1 MAIVLKKISR
11 PIRAHIGAGKKSQG
25 SQLPQ
30 YNSKLPPCIDT
41 CPSSE
46 PIRTYLTLIAQ
57 SEEYGRSHEESMEMA
72 WNALTELN
80 PIPAIMGRVCPHPCE
95 GGCNRKDKD
104 SPVNINKM
112 ELAIGEFGLEN
123 KLALKKLT
131 NDSSGKKVAV
141 IGSGPAGISCAY
153 QLVKRGHAVTV
164 YESKSEEGGMLRWGI
179 PAYRLPRDL
188 IKAEY
193 KRIYDLGV
201 EIKFNTY
208 IGKDITLD
216 QLKSDYDAVF
226 SGIGAQE
233 GWTLGLDNENQENVY
248 SGVEFLY
255 KHNTGE
261 LGELGDKVVIVGGGD
276 TAMDAARTCKRLGL
290 DTTVVYRRSRNEMP
304 AIEEDIVGAEEEG
317 VTFAFLTTPTELIV
331 KDGKVTGMKLVK
343 MKLGE
348 KDDSGR
354 ASFSVIEGSDYEME
368 ITCMIPAISQSADFA
383 GIEELKDEKGW
394 TTTESD
400 YGRVTADG
408 NIWSGGDVTRKL
420 GIVTEAVGD
429 GRLAALEMDAFLNG
443 VEYKPEAKL
452 PLILSEKM
460 HLMHYPALERN
471 EIGHG
476 DANERLS
483 HFNEFILPFDKE
495 AIIAEAKRCMSCGQ
509 CYDCENCY
517 SLCGESAV
525 NKLEKGMHFSFNYD
539 KCIGCAKC
547 MEECPCGLIDM
558 V

>member
-1 MAIVLKKISR
+1 MAIVLKKITR
-11 PIRAHIGAGKKSQG
+11 PIRPHIGAGKKSQG

-30 YNSKLPPCIDT
+30 YNAKLPPCIDT

-80 PIPAIMGRVCPHPCE
+80 PIPSIMGRVCPHPCE

-112 ELAIGEFGLEN
+112 ELAIGEFGLDK

-131 NDSSGKKVAV
+131 NDSTGKKVAV

-153 QLVKRGHAVTV
+153 QLARRGHSVTV
-164 YESKSEEGGMLRWGI
+164 FESKSEEGGMLRWGI

-193 KRIYDLGV
+193 KRIYNIGV

-276 TAMDAARTCKRLGL
+276 TAMDAARTCKRLGI

-368 ITCMIPAISQSADFA
+368 ITCLIPAISQSADFA

-394 TTTESD
+394 TTTSND
-400 YGRVTADG
+400 FGRVTADG

-420 GIVTEAVGD
+420 GLVTEAVGD

-443 VEYKPEAKL
+443 VEYAPEAKL

-460 HLMHYPALERN
+460 HLMHYPPLERN

-476 DANERLS
+476 DANERLT
-483 HFNEFILPFDKE
+483 HFNEFILPFDKD
-495 AIIAEAKRCMSCGQ
+495 AIMAEAKRCMSCGL

-525 NKLEKGMHFSFNYD
+525 NKLAKGEHFSFNYD